1 MTRPVADEAGRKA
14 VEASAYCA
22 SIVCLNLR
30 EKTVALRGF
39 NSTLDGEPLGL
50 CKRCYTRIQMAFI
63 EGTAAMEVALMLG
76 AEPDRGGRGE
86 PDDL

>member
-1 MTRPVADEAGRKA
+1 MTRPVTDEPGRKA
-14 VEASAYCA
+14 VEAHAYCA
-22 SIVCLNLR
+22 NIVCLNLR

-50 CKRCYTRIQMAFI
+50 CGKCYTRIQMAFI
-63 EGTAAMEVALMLG
+63 EGTAAIEVALMLG
-76 AEPDRGGRGE
+76 AEPDRGGRGD